1 MTFFLTL
8 VSLFLIG
15 YVIVNRKKYQ
25 KEIDFLQT
33 VVNDLNDDLF
43 RHKGDNFTKNN
54 EITQLKDKLF
64 VKEREI
70 TGLRLKVETLTE
82 INDKLN
88 SGKNNQTA
96 KEAYEPDICK
106 NEEKPKVKKPYF
118 RKKKK
123 SNDN

>member
-15 YVIVNRKKYQ
+15 YIIVNRKKYQ

-70 TGLRLKVETLTE
+70 TGLKLKVETLTE

-88 SGKNNQTA
+88 SGKNKQTA
-96 KEAYEPDICK
+96 TEQEVCK

>member
-15 YVIVNRKKYQ
+15 YIIVNRKKYQ

-70 TGLRLKVETLTE
+70 TGLKLKVETLTE

-88 SGKNNQTA
+88 LGKNKQTA
-96 KEAYEPDICK
+96 TEQEVCK
-106 NEEKPKVKKPYF
+106 NEEKPKTKKPYF